1 MRLFIV
7 SNEIPPERGVVVGL
21 PHEAKAEAVAN
32 ECFFRA
38 AREKGCHDVESFDFI
53 VRMTAVVSNGSLFR
67 DGIIDK
73 ALKYA
78 YRQGIAD
85 ANWQPSKASERLLGG
100 AIVSGDPLVAPKYS
114 LPFEQHCVTVMLN
127 GGVRAPVSVGV
138 KLFCGAFSSDAQ
150 LQAVLAEDGGNSR
163 IHIFNRGYARS
174 LFWRHGGGIL
184 EDGVYLLH
192 PKRENVLVPFR
203 SFHTDMLQEM
213 TREVRV
219 VMGRIGARKLV
230 VETVEGVT
238 FSGSVVSRVPLKSG
252 GVEVEAKENAE
263 RRMTYEWG
271 SPTFEPERAL
281 EDCVWIRDNAGAMT
295 IVDQRRTS
303 NLVRFEEFSRVDTS
317 FRVGLD
323 LMKLFEAKFAWA
335 STSTYRYAV
344 DFFPRR

>member
-1 MRLFIV
+1 MRFFIV
-7 SNEIPPERGVVVGL
+7 SNEIPAATGVVVGR
-21 PHEAKAEAVAN
+21 PSESRAVAV
-32 ECFFRA
+32 
-38 AREKGCHDVESFDFI
+38 ARELNPIAFTLPEIRDPALRRRERTFVGSMQGFEDALTKAFQQGARESSI
-53 VRMTAVVSNGSLFR
+53 L
-67 DGIIDK
+67 DGTSI
-73 ALKYA
+73 
-78 YRQGIAD
+78 GI
-85 ANWQPSKASERLLGG
+85 GG
-100 AIVSGDPLVAPKYS
+100 ALVSANPSA
-114 LPFEQHCVTVMLN
+114 LPSHALAFERRCITAMATGHTQS
-127 GGVRAPVSVGV
+127 PVPAKVQ
-138 KLFCGAFSSDAQ
+138 LFCGAFGSEEQ
-150 LQAVLAEDGGNSR
+150 LRAILAAEGGNSR
-163 IHIFNRGYARS
+163 IHIFNRDVARG
-174 LFWRHGGGIL
+174 LFKRHGGGIL
-184 EDGVYLLH
+184 EDGAYLLH
-192 PKRENVLVPFR
+192 PKRDNVLVPFR
-203 SFHTDMLQEM
+203 TFHTDMLQEM

-303 NLVRFEEFSRVDTS
+303 DLVRFEEFSNVDTS
-317 FRVGLD
+317 FRVGLE